1 LQQINPPNGHY
12 HHSYSVLHILTNLVL
27 AHSPNAGIEADDVDP
42 AHDPATA
49 ILRRKAA
56 RNKLIVDDDTN
67 DDNSV
72 MTLSTATM
80 EALQLFKG
88 DVALIKGKKRRDTVL
103 IVLADDDLEDNKVR
117 INKGEFLVHFSYKNL
132 TYLPRLINP
141 LCVL

>member
-1 LQQINPPNGHY
+1 MQQFNPPNDHY
-12 HHSYSVLHILTNLVL
+12 HYSHSVLHILTNLVL

-117 INKGEFLVHFSYKNL
+117 INKGESLVHFF
-132 TYLPRLINP
+132 I
-141 LCVL
+141 

>member
-1 LQQINPPNGHY
+1 MHL
-12 HHSYSVLHILTNLVL
+12 SSFR
-27 AHSPNAGIEADDVDP
+27 PNAGIEQDAVDP

-56 RNKLIVDDDTN
+56 RNKLIVDDDN
-67 DDNSV
+67 KDDNSV

-117 INKGEFLVHFSYKNL
+117 INKG
-132 TYLPRLINP
+132 
-141 LCVL
+141 